1 MEIRSRA
8 SRRTRN
14 RSCTTNSRLGRD
26 QLTRYT
32 SLTHPPTEHAT
43 ADIRSHVWTTHTATC
58 ARPTVRPRAR
68 SRVRALNGCVRA
80 RWRAAHAP
88 PKSPSP
94 ALAPAAPLHAVR
106 GAHSSH
112 PPLRSPAAAAQRAP
126 LLSRGGGSCSQR
138 GTHAPSPQGEATQR
152 SAHAPSPQGEATRRT
167 AAGASDAAYSGSPS
181 RTMTS
186 LWVR

>member
-112 PPLRSPAAAAQRAP
+112 PPLRSPAAAAAQRRAAAP
-126 LLSRGGGSCSQR
+126 HAAAAAAARGAARMRTLQREVIVARLRLQRCRRCS
-138 GTHAPSPQGEATQR
+138 TPSPARTTRAR
-152 SAHAPSPQGEATRRT
+152 SATT
-167 AAGASDAAYSGSPS
+167 ASWPCASGRS
-181 RTMTS
+181 
-186 LWVR
+186 